1 MPAARKRQQPR
12 KPTAKAPA
20 PDVTDQQTDGTVTD
34 INEQA
39 AEALRAQGADT
50 TLDDPDTVAGLH
62 PHRGTSPVRRDH

>member
-1 MPAARKRQQPR
+1 MPAARKQRQAR
-12 KPTAKAPA
+12 KAPT
-20 PDVTDQQTDGTVTD
+20 PDVTDQQTDGTVHD

-62 PHRGTSPVRRDH
+62 PHRGTSPVRRDR